1 MEELVRCRIGQ
12 SGQSGFVYWL
22 IAYVY
27 FLCKNQGHRKWL
39 PWPVHYQVIAEIE
52 SNRRLLILKSRQLG
66 ISWLVA
72 AQALWLAL
80 FRSGQ
85 NILLLSQ
92 GQDEA
97 EELLAKCHYI
107 YTHLPDWMRPDA
119 GDDSKSALTFPGLD
133 SGIHALPATE
143 KAGRS
148 EGTNLIICDEW
159 AFHPYAR
166 ANWGAIQPTLS
177 EAATFIGL
185 STANGRGNF
194 FHTMWDTA
202 RHGLS
207 AFKPLFLSCWS
218 APGRDDAWYAQQ
230 VLDYQATPHLLG
242 QEHPRSEE
250 EAFILTSGIPAIPR
264 ETIERLWSNARPP
277 LREEQYPRGYL
288 RVWREPQ
295 VGRAYACGTD
305 VTYGLDTPDA
315 GVSHILDCKTGLV
328 EATLW
333 GHFPP
338 EELADRTVQ
347 LCRTYNNAFLGPEAN
362 GVGEFFIRR
371 LQDIGYASPD
381 KVYHR
386 DWQAARE
393 YRRTPQDVGYI
404 TGADRSA
411 MIAEMREAL
420 VGGALQTQDA
430 DTVAELGTFVI
441 ERGKPQAAA
450 GAHDDRV
457 MALAIAWQMRQLPFI
472 VSRLLDTG
480 GGGARSLMKAR

>member
-1 MEELVRCRIGQ
+1 MVRCR
-12 SGQSGFVYWL
+12 SGHAAQSGFVYWL
-22 IAYVY
+22 VTYVY
-27 FLCKNQGHRKWL
+27 FLCKNQGHRKWQ
-39 PWPVHYQVIAEIE
+39 PWPVHLRVIHEVE
-52 SNRRLLILKSRQLG
+52 HSLRLLILKSRQLG

-72 AQALWLAL
+72 AYALWRAV

-97 EELLAKCHYI
+97 EELLAKCRYI
-107 YTHLPDWMRPDA
+107 YTHLPAWMAPA
-119 GDDSKSALTFPGLD
+119 VGDNSKSAMTFPGLD
-133 SGIHALPATE
+133 SAIRALPATE

-159 AFHPYAR
+159 AFHPYAQG
-166 ANWGAIQPTLS
+166 NWAAIQPTLS
-177 EAATFIGL
+177 DAATFIGL

-194 FHTMWDTA
+194 FHTMWDLA
-202 RHGLS
+202 RRGLS
-207 AFKPLFLSCWS
+207 DFKAVFLSCWE
-218 APGRDDAWYAQQ
+218 APGRDDAWYARQ
-230 VLDYQATPHLLG
+230 VDDYKATPHLLG

-250 EAFILTSGIPAIPR
+250 EAFILSSGIPAIPR
-264 ETIERLWSNARPP
+264 ETIERLWARSCPP
-277 LREEQYPRGYL
+277 LRQEDYPRGLL

-295 VGRAYACGTD
+295 VGRLYACGTD
-305 VTYGLDTPDA
+305 VSYGLDTPDA

-347 LCRTYNNAFLGPEAN
+347 LCRHYNNAYLGPEAN

-371 LQDIGYASPD
+371 LQDIGYSSPD

-386 DWQAARE
+386 DWKVARQQ
-393 YRRTPQDVGYI
+393 RRPPKEAGYI
-404 TGADRSA
+404 TGSDRSA

-430 DTVAELGTFVI
+430 DTVGELGTFVI
-441 ERGKPQAAA
+441 EKGRPQAAE

-457 MALAIAWQMRQLPFI
+457 MALAIAWQMRQMPII
-472 VSRLLDTG
+472 VDRLLVDTRG
-480 GGGARSLMKAR
+480 SGAGLLMRAR